1 MGGFILLRKTLALKA
16 STEENAEPAAGS
28 TLTDTFRSRT
38 STNWFFLSVCSA
50 DDSRST
56 VSEGALLEDLAL
68 VGPRNSSG
76 TFSTAMLSLSALAF
90 QLDSTTT
97 GRNYIR
103 TIIWRSFAWANDT
116 GLAITLA
123 FDSAGGQHSDFAWL
137 EMKVKIGMHAE
148 DLKCRMMEGCV
159 RLG

>member
-1 MGGFILLRKTLALKA
+1 MSLMGGFILLRKILALKA

-38 STNWFFLSVCSA
+38 STNWFFLSLVCSA

-68 VGPRNSSG
+68 AGLRNSSG
-76 TFSTAMLSLSALAF
+76 TFLTAMLSLSALAF
-90 QLDSTTT
+90 QPDSTTT

-103 TIIWRSFAWANDT
+103 TIIWRSCAWANDT

-123 FDSAGGQHSDFAWL
+123 FDSAGGQHSNFAWL
-137 EMKVKIGMHAE
+137 EMKVKIGMQAE
-148 DLKCRMMEGCV
+148 DLKY
-159 RLG
+159 